1 MNCGSYSL
9 TACGLV

>member
-1 MNCGSYSL
+1 MNCGSHSL